1 MNGNFE
7 NQNVIGNNTMGQDGT
22 IQNYYYQNNG
32 ASINGTN
39 NKPQQIKMN
48 YASFGKRLCAGLI
61 DAFINTGICLIFMFI
76 ALVIGNFLGD
86 EVDSI
91 VSGVILIFLTVI
103 IFGFGGTPLF
113 AYSISQMSG
122 KRHISI
128 GQQIMKIKLIIE
140 TKQVP
145 LTSGQLIVRF
155 ILNIIISQFLFFDM
169 IVMLITPKKQRIVDL
184 ILGSVCIEI

>member
-22 IQNYYYQNNG
+22 IQNNYYQNNG

-76 ALVIGNFLGD
+76 SLVIGNFLGD